1 MIGNFQNLP
10 NELIVFMLLNFCS
23 FFISLFISIL
33 KIFISFQISI
43 CSIFF
48 IFKIWYFLKSEIV
61 FLFWFC
67 YVDGC
72 LNEKLSFLNLYK
84 SLLID
89 LSWFLLELNSQQRFY
104 SFEFKN
110 IFSKSTDSVSII
122 SSYTFPF
129 QLSSS
134 LIVISSS

>member
-10 NELIVFMLLNFCS
+10 NELIVLMLSIFCS

-110 IFSKSTDSVSII
+110 IFSKSTGSVSII

>member
-10 NELIVFMLLNFCS
+10 NELIVLMLSIFCS

-48 IFKIWYFLKSEIV
+48 IFKIWYFLKSEII

-110 IFSKSTDSVSII
+110 IFSKSTGSVSII